1 MEYLAG
7 ALVTLATIYVVV
19 KMSSRNISDGIR
31 LNMNHSQ
38 SRFHEITKY
47 SMPFKQKVSPSQSS
61 NHYEEKFIRICYMD
75 GLVYWIEDNA
85 VYSAAHEHGKILKNT
100 KKAVDTTSM
109 NKVELDKMIFIVN
122 KLTEGLTNDSGNS
135 GN

>member
-7 ALVTLATIYVVV
+7 AIVTLATIYVVV
-19 KMSSRNISDGIR
+19 KMSSRNIGDGIR

-38 SRFHEITKY
+38 SRIHEVTKY
-47 SMPFKQKVSPSQSS
+47 SMPFKQKVAPSQSM

-75 GLVYWIEDNA
+75 GLVYWIENNA
-85 VYSAAHEHGKILKNT
+85 VYSAVHEHGKILKNT
-100 KKAVDTTSM
+100 QKAVDTTSM